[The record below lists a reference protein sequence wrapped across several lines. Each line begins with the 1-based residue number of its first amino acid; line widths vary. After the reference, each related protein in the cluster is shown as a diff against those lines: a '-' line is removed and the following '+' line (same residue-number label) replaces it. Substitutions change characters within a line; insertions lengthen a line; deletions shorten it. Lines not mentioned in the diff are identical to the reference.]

1 MREELWGQEED
12 SRIAGQEMLLTIPT
26 HNWTRPW
33 MIMLVVMNN
42 RMTLWIKLLLI
53 RLNNS
58 MQAWAMVTPAN
69 QVQISTSQKPQQWN
83 EDAGS
88 NDKGDDKNIPL
99 QWKHRFWKL
108 CEDAITECELL
119 KALTSMN
126 NDKLLGNDGIT
137 KDFHI
142 KFWALCFYSTVF
154 YSKWIKYLSKTS
166 YYKINWEKK

>member
-1 MREELWGQEED
+1 MD
-12 SRIAGQEMLLTIPT
+12 DHAGSNEQQ
-26 HNWTRPW
+26 ND
-33 MIMLVVMNN
+33 IMDKSAPDKTEQQYASMGN
-42 RMTLWIKLLLI
+42 RNTSKSSADI
-53 RLNNS
+53 N
-58 MQAWAMVTPAN
+58 
-69 QVQISTSQKPQQWN
+69 ISAVD

-88 NDKGDDKNIPL
+88 DNKGDDKN
-99 QWKHRFWKL
+99 KKRFWKL
-108 CEDAITECELL
+108 CQDAITECELL

-154 YSKWIKYLSKTS
+154 YTKSIKYLSKTS